1 MIVELRTYI
10 ALPGRLPALLKRFRE
25 HTVALFERHGIRQG
39 GFYTTLVGPDANEL
53 TYTLLWNDLAEREA
67 KWAAFQ
73 ADPDWHKVRAE
84 SEKDGPINA
93 LVSNKLMVPTDFSA
107 VK

>member
-1 MIVELRTYI
+1 MIVEFRTYI
-10 ALPGRLPALLKRFRE
+10 CLPNRLPALLKRFRE
-25 HTVALFERHGIRQG
+25 HTVGIFERHGIRQG
-39 GFYTTLVGPDANEL
+39 GFFTTLVGPDANEL
-53 TYTLLWNDLAEREA
+53 TYTLHWDSLAEREA

-73 ADPDWHKVRAE
+73 ADPEWQKVRAE

-93 LVSNKLMVPTDFSA
+93 VISNKLMVPTDFSS